1 MNQGQYVFPFS
12 MLLPSMMSGSF
23 MYSSDCYIKYSFK
36 VVLVHPKEEK
46 KSQVYKMFLNILEPP
61 RSPLGPISLT
71 NNVNSKCCSCCCDY
85 GITSVT
91 LNSDKNF
98 VLNGDTIQLNGA
110 INNSMGKEKIK
121 SWRVVL
127 Q

>member
-1 MNQGQYVFPFS
+1 

-23 MYSSDCYIKYSFK
+23 MYSRNCYIKYTLK
-36 VVLVHPKEEK
+36 VVLVHSTEENK
-46 KSQVYKMFLNILEPP
+46 NQVYKMYLNILEPP
-61 RSPLGPISLT
+61 RSPLGPVGVT

-85 GITSVT
+85 GVTSVT
-91 LNSDKNF
+91 LNCDKNF
-98 VLNGDTIQLNGA
+98 VLNGDTIQLNGT
-110 INNSMGKEKIK
+110 INNNRGTEKIK